1 MKGDINTIQGCVLE
15 TQAAVVVKLNKQTNT
30 WKRGKGGGEH
40 DHGPDQIIIEEKWS
54 QLIYDR
60 LFINN
65 FIQ

>member
-1 MKGDINTIQGCVLE
+1 MKGDINTVQGSVLE

-30 WKRGKGGGEH
+30 WKRGKGGGKH
-40 DHGPDQIIIEEKWS
+40 NHGPDQIIIEKKWS
-54 QLIYDR
+54 QLIYGR